1 MSQSPAGTTKPR
13 KRAKNRIARRL
24 YAAGWGLFFIWLG
37 MSLLMDLSWGV
48 GLIGVSAIVLLGQA
62 ARWSFGLRLV
72 SFWVVVGVLFLLG
85 GIWELYNIDVDLLP
99 ILLMLAGGALML
111 SLFRRGS
118 RTDWRDSRSD
128 WRDWCRGA
136 SYHGAEGWRCCSWST
151 EDR

>member
-13 KRAKNRIARRL
+13 KRAKSRIARRL
-24 YAAGWGLFFIWLG
+24 YAAGWGLFFIWVG

-62 ARWSFGLRLV
+62 ARRSFGLRLV
-72 SFWVVVGVLFLLG
+72 SFWVVVGVLLFLG
-85 GIWELYNIDVDLLP
+85 GIWELYGIDADLLP
-99 ILLMLAGGALML
+99 ILLILAGGALML
-111 SLFRRGS
+111 SLFRRG
-118 RTDWRDSRSD
+118 SRSD

-136 SYHGAEGWRCCSWST
+136 SYHGAEGRRCCSWST